1 MDNPQMH
8 ARFHHFAAAH
18 FAMSAGYDPQR
29 VHDMAQAML
38 ALLGLALLWGLS
50 RTWCSRV
57 ERRIVISSGESFW
70 QVYRGLLWRES
81 WRSFVVTAAIGVLF
95 AFGGRDPEDAGQKIG
110 SVIGLYPLLF
120 IVIAVTAWSKTKQ
133 KLRAQP

>member
-1 MDNPQMH
+1 MH

-110 SVIGLYPLLF
+110 SVIASLITRADQVLGDSGAGGICAP
-120 IVIAVTAWSKTKQ
+120 AVSQ
-133 KLRAQP
+133 GFSR